1 MQVLGFDPV
10 IVTVVIC
17 VIGVLYRIF
26 TGMAG
31 KSWKEFNPTLAMT
44 TFMLGIVT
52 SIGLV
57 APVID
62 ALPDDMDTTLQL
74 AAVVGQIGLVM
85 GMDAAVRKGQ
95 KVAQAVK
102 DKITKDLESF
112 EPEPIDDSDDLPPGK
127 ISVKDIV

>member
-1 MQVLGFDPV
+1 MQVLGLEPV
-10 IVTVVIC
+10 IVTIAIC
-17 VIGVLYRIF
+17 VIGVLYRIL

-31 KSWKEFNPTLAMT
+31 KSWKEFNPTMAMT

-62 ALPDDMDTTLQL
+62 ALPDNLSSTLQM

-85 GMDAAVRKGQ
+85 GIDAGVRKGQ
-95 KVAQAVK
+95 KVAQKIK
-102 DKITKDLESF
+102 DKKSQDVSEVEL
-112 EPEPIDDSDDLPPGK
+112 EPIDDENDLPPGK
-127 ISVKDIV
+127 DNTEKTD